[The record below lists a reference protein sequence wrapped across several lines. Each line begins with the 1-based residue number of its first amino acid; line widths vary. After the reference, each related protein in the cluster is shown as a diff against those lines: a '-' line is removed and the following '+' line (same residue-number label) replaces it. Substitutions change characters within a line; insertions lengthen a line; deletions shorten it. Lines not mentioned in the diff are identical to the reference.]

1 MQKFCFTVFVLTVCF
16 FSCKTSQKISSV
28 NSNNDHTILD
38 SILNN
43 NSELKNFIA
52 KKDSL
57 RIQIIYTQ
65 IDRDENNQPHFTQ
78 YNFNVNKHLY
88 FYPASTVKMPA
99 AFLAFERLNKLHI
112 TGLDKF
118 STMKADSSYLY
129 PAITT
134 SVADCVKRIFLVSD
148 NDAFNHLYEFLGQQY
163 INQQLHDKG
172 CTEAE
177 IRHRLQ
183 IFLTPEQNRQTGEVN
198 FFDSTGKLLYH
209 QLPEYS
215 KIKFSKRK
223 DFLGTAHINYNDSF
237 VNKPFDFS
245 PKNRIY
251 LQDLT
256 NILRSVIFPESASS
270 DQRFDLTHDDYKF
283 LYRYM
288 RGYPSESK
296 ELNYDTSTYYDL
308 YAKLL
313 LYGSEKIKPNSS
325 IRIFNKEGDAY
336 GFLTDVA
343 YIVDFDKKIEFMLS
357 ATIFCDTDGVIN
369 DDKVEY
375 DTIGYPF
382 MKALGQAVYKYELQR
397 KKEHTPDLSKFKTDY
412 SSF

>member
-1 MQKFCFTVFVLTVCF
+1 MHKTRFVLFVLTVCL

-28 NSNNDHTILD
+28 SVNDHHTVLD

-43 NSELKNFIA
+43 NTELNNFISR
-52 KKDSL
+52 KDSL

-78 YNFNVNKHLY
+78 YSFNVNKNLY
-88 FYPASTVKMPA
+88 FYPASTVKMPTA
-99 AFLAFERLNKLHI
+99 LLALERLNKLNI
-112 TGLDKF
+112 PGLDKN
-118 STMKADSSYLY
+118 STMKIDSSYLY
-129 PAITT
+129 PAIQT
-134 SVADCVKRIFLVSD
+134 SVANCVKRIFLVSD

-163 INQQLHDKG
+163 INQQLHHKG
-172 CTEAE
+172 YLEAE

-183 IFLTPEQNRQTGEVN
+183 IFLTPEQNRQTDEVN
-198 FFDSTGKLLYH
+198 FFDPTNKLLYH
-209 QLPEYS
+209 QPAQYS

-223 DFLGTAHINYNDSF
+223 DFLGNAHINYNDSF
-237 VNKPFDFS
+237 VSKPFDFS
-245 PKNRIY
+245 LKNRIY

-256 NILRSVIFPESASS
+256 NILRSVIFPESVAAN
-270 DQRFDLTHDDYKF
+270 QRFDLTEDDYKF

-288 RGYPSESK
+288 SGYPSESK
-296 ELNYDTSTYYDL
+296 ELNYDTSTYHDTYV
-308 YAKLL
+308 KLL
-313 LYGSEKIKPNSS
+313 LYGSEKIKPASS

-357 ATIFCDTDGVIN
+357 ANIFCDTDGVIN

-375 DTIGYPF
+375 DSIGYPF
-382 MKALGQAVYKYELQR
+382 MKAIGQAVYQYELQR
-397 KKEHTPDLSKFKTDY
+397 KRDHVPDLCKFKIDY
-412 SSF
+412 SFF

>member
-1 MQKFCFTVFVLTVCF
+1 
-16 FSCKTSQKISSV
+16 V
-28 NSNNDHTILD
+28 NEKNDHTILD
-38 SILNN
+38 SILNSN
-43 NSELKNFIA
+43 AELQNFISR
-52 KKDSL
+52 KDSL

-88 FYPASTVKMPA
+88 FYPASTVKMPT
-99 AFLAFERLNKLHI
+99 AFLALERLNKLNI
-112 TGLDKF
+112 AGLDKY
-118 STMKADSSYLY
+118 STMKIDSSYLY

-134 SVADCVKRIFLVSD
+134 FVADCVKRIFLVSD

-163 INQQLHDKG
+163 INEQLHNKG
-172 CTEAE
+172 YTDAQ

-183 IFLTPEQNRQTGEVN
+183 IFLSLEQNRQTDAVN
-198 FFDSTGKLLYH
+198 FYDSTNKILYQQH
-209 QLPEYS
+209 AQYN
-215 KIKFSKRK
+215 KIKFNKRK
-223 DFLGTAHINYNDSF
+223 DFLGNAHINYDGVF

-256 NILRSVIFPESASS
+256 DILRSVIFPESVSGS
-270 DQRFDLTHDDYKF
+270 QRFDFTQDDYKF

-288 RGYPSESK
+288 SGYPSESK
-296 ELNYDTSTYYDL
+296 ELNYDTSTYYDA
-308 YAKLL
+308 YVKLL
-313 LYGSEKIKPNSS
+313 LYGSEKIKPDSS

-343 YIVDFDKKIEFMLS
+343 YIVDFDKEIEFMLS

-375 DTIGYPF
+375 DSIGYPF
-382 MKALGQAVYKYELQR
+382 MKALGQAVYQYESQR
-397 KKEHTPDLSKFKTDY
+397 KREHFPDLSKFKIDY
-412 SSF
+412 SSD

>member
-1 MQKFCFTVFVLTVCF
+1 MQKNCLSIFVLTVCL

-28 NSNNDHTILD
+28 NVNNDHSILD
-38 SILNN
+38 SIFNTN
-43 NSELKNFIA
+43 QELQNFISE
-52 KKDSL
+52 KDSL

-78 YNFNVNKHLY
+78 CNFNVNKNLY
-88 FYPASTVKMPA
+88 FYPASTVKMPT
-99 AFLAFERLNKLHI
+99 AFLALERLNKLNI
-112 TGLDKF
+112 QSLDKN
-118 STMKADSSYLY
+118 STMKIDSSYLY
-129 PAITT
+129 PAIQT

-163 INQQLHDKG
+163 INEQLHKKG
-172 CTEAE
+172 YADAE

-183 IFLTPEQNRQTGEVN
+183 IFLTPEQNRQTDEIN
-198 FFDSTGKLLYH
+198 FYDSSAKLLYN
-209 QLPEYS
+209 QSPQYS
-215 KIKFSKRK
+215 RLKFSKRK
-223 DFLGTAHINYNDSF
+223 DFLGNAHINYNDSL
-237 VNKPFDFS
+237 VNNPFDFS

-256 NILRSVIFPESASS
+256 NILRSVIFPESVSPN
-270 DQRFDLTHDDYKF
+270 QRFDLTQDDYKF
-283 LYRYM
+283 LYKYM
-288 RGYPSESK
+288 SSYPSEIR
-296 ELNYDTSTYYDL
+296 EMNYDTSIYYDT

-313 LYGSEKIKPNSS
+313 LYGSEKVNRDTS

-369 DDKVEY
+369 DDKVKY

-382 MKALGQAVYKYELQR
+382 MKALGQAVYQYELQR
-397 KKEHTPDLSKFKTDY
+397 KRVHVPELGKFKIDY
-412 SSF
+412 SAH

>member
-1 MQKFCFTVFVLTVCF
+1 MQKFCFTLFVLTVCLF
-16 FSCKTSQKISSV
+16 ACKTSKISSV
-28 NSNNDHTILD
+28 SVNDHHTVLD
-38 SILNN
+38 SIFNT
-43 NSELKNFIA
+43 SAELKDFISR
-52 KKDSL
+52 KDSL

-65 IDRDENNQPHFTQ
+65 IDRDENNRPHFTLH
-78 YNFNVNKHLY
+78 NFNENRQLY
-88 FYPASTVKMPA
+88 FYPASTVKMPT
-99 AFLAFERLNKLHI
+99 AFLALERLNKLNI
-112 TGLDKF
+112 AGLDKY
-118 STMKADSSYLY
+118 STMKMDSSYLY
-129 PAITT
+129 PAIQT

-163 INQQLHDKG
+163 INEQLHGKSYTD
-172 CTEAE
+172 AQ

-198 FFDSTGKLLYH
+198 FYDSTNKLLYH
-209 QLPEYS
+209 QPSQYS

-223 DFLGTAHINYNDSF
+223 DFLGNAHINYNDSF
-237 VNKPFDFS
+237 VNEPFDFS

-256 NILRSVIFPESASS
+256 NILRSVIFPESVSA
-270 DQRFDLTHDDYKF
+270 DQRFDLTQDDYKF

-288 RGYPSESK
+288 SEYPSESK
-296 ELNYDTSTYYDL
+296 EFNYDTSTYYDA

-313 LYGSEKIKPNSS
+313 LYGSEKIKPDSS

-336 GFLTDVA
+336 GFLTDIA
-343 YIVDFDKKIEFMLS
+343 YIVDFDKKIEFILS

-382 MKALGQAVYKYELQR
+382 MKALGQAVYQYELQR
-397 KKEHTPDLSKFKTDY
+397 KREHVPDLSKFKIDY
-412 SSF
+412 TTF

>member
-1 MQKFCFTVFVLTVCF
+1 MQKFCFTLFVLTVCLPA
-16 FSCKTSQKISSV
+16 CKTSQKISSV
-28 NSNNDHTILD
+28 NENSMHTVLD
-38 SILNN
+38 SILNSN
-43 NSELKNFIA
+43 EDLKNFIPR
-52 KKDSL
+52 KDSL
-57 RIQIIYTQ
+57 RIQIIYTR
-65 IDRDENNQPHFTQ
+65 IDRDEKNQPHFTQ
-78 YNFNVNKHLY
+78 YNFNVNNHLY

-99 AFLAFERLNKLHI
+99 AFLALERLNKLNI
-112 TGLDKF
+112 TGLDKN
-118 STMKADSSYLY
+118 SIMKMDSSYLY

-163 INQQLHDKG
+163 INEQLHTKG
-172 CTEAE
+172 YTDAQ

-183 IFLTPEQNRQTGEVN
+183 IFLTPEQNRQTGEIN
-198 FFDSTGKLLYH
+198 FYDSANKLLYH
-209 QLPEYS
+209 QLPQYS
-215 KIKFSKRK
+215 KIKFSRRK
-223 DFLGTAHINYNDSF
+223 DFLGNAHINYNDSF

-256 NILRSVIFPESASS
+256 NILRSVIFPESVSA
-270 DQRFDLTHDDYKF
+270 DQRFDLTQDDYKF

-288 RGYPSESK
+288 SAYPAEVK
-296 ELNYDTSTYYDL
+296 ELNYDTTTYYDT

-313 LYGSEKIKPNSS
+313 LYGSEKIKPDSS

-343 YIVDFDKKIEFMLS
+343 YIVDFNKKIEFMLS

-375 DTIGYPF
+375 DSIGYPF
-382 MKALGQAVYKYELQR
+382 MKALGQAVYQYELQR
-397 KKEHTPDLSKFKTDY
+397 KKERLPDLSKFKIDY
-412 SSF
+412 STY